1 MGETL
6 PVLQWC
12 PTGQFTFLPIHAA
25 GCFDSKQAIECASDY
40 FISSY
45 TPTISSLLGHESP
58 VSAETFKMIAVIQSH
73 DLPSTKM
80 ELTNIRQ
87 HVPHSVLT
95 ELGVSGVPAGVEDVA
110 ACLSDASVVHFACH
124 GIQDA
129 LEPLHSGL
137 KLDDGILRISRIMKE
152 KMPNG
157 ALAFLCAC
165 ETAKGDAKLPDE
177 LLSLGAS
184 MIFSGFQRVV
194 ATMWSV

>member
-6 PVLQWC
+6 PILRWC

-25 GCFDSKQAIECASDY
+25 GCFDGERPIECASDY

-45 TPTISSLLGHESP
+45 TPTISGLLGRESP

-80 ELTNIRQ
+80 ELTNIRR
-87 HVPHSVLT
+87 HVPHSALT
-95 ELGVSGVPAGVEDVA
+95 ELGVPGVPATVEDVA
-110 ACLSDASVVHFACH
+110 AHLPDATVVHFACH

-137 KLDDGILRISRIMKE
+137 KLDDGLLRISRIMKE

-194 ATMWSV
+194 ATMW

>member
-1 MGETL
+1 M
-6 PVLQWC
+6 QWC

-25 GCFDSKQAIECASDY
+25 GWFDGKQAIECTSDY

-73 DLPSTKM
+73 SLPSTTT
-80 ELTNIRQ
+80 ELANIHQ
-87 HVPHSVLT
+87 HVPHSALT
-95 ELGVSGVPAGVEDVA
+95 ELGVSGIPARVEDVA
-110 ACLSDASVVHFACH
+110 ACLPDASVVHFACH

-129 LEPLHSGL
+129 LELLKSGL
-137 KLDDGILRISRIMKE
+137 KLDDGLLQISKIMKD

-165 ETAKGDAKLPDE
+165 ETAKGDVKLPDKV
-177 LLSLGAS
+177 LSLGAS
-184 MIFSGFQRVV
+184 MIFSGF
-194 ATMWSV
+194 